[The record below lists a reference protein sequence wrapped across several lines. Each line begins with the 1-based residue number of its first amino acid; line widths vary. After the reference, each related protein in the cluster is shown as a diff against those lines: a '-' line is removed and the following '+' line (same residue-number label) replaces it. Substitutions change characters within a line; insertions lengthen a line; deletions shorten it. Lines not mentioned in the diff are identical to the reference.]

1 MTDATPTTA
10 TQEATDPATALVT
23 MYDSA
28 SPWDIPVGAPAV
40 AGYGDGI
47 YVWKVSSWARFPGV
61 PHKVIAVKSSDDGD
75 VLDVENGDATP
86 ADAPG
91 WLTRQ
96 RARLAPGEPDRF
108 AVYCSE
114 SVRQAVTDACQVAG
128 VALPWEWVAIR
139 TNVATMA
146 DGPRVVATQWTD
158 DNNRYD
164 VSEAMAW
171 WLGLTDPP
179 ATTPPADSSTG
190 AGGAPP
196 VPAAPSP
203 APATPPATPEVSV
216 DVPQLTQGTTG
227 WPVKS
232 VQALLNNRGAGL
244 AVDGVFGPLTDH
256 AVRDF
261 QTVMRGTVDGIVGPQ
276 TWSGLVTFA

>member
-1 MTDATPTTA
+1 MTDATTTA
-10 TQEATDPATALVT
+10 AAPEDADPATALVT

-28 SPWDIPVGAPAV
+28 SPWDIPAGAPAV

-47 YVWKVSSWARFPGV
+47 YVWKAASWARFPGV

-75 VLDVENGDATP
+75 VLDVENGDAAP

-96 RARLAPGEPDRF
+96 RARLQAGEVDRF
-108 AVYCSE
+108 ATYCSE
-114 SVRQAVTDACQVAG
+114 SLRQAVTEACQAAG
-128 VALPWEWVAIR
+128 VALPWEWVAVR
-139 TNVATMA
+139 TNTATMA
-146 DGPRVVATQWTD
+146 EGPRVVATQWTD

-164 VSEAMAW
+164 VSQAMAW
-171 WLGLTDPP
+171 WLGLTAPPAPP
-179 ATTPPADSSTG
+179 ATSSTG
-190 AGGAPP
+190 DGGAPP
-196 VPAAPSP
+196 VPTAPP
-203 APATPPATPEVSV
+203 PPPATPPTTPEVSV
-216 DVPQLTQGTTG
+216 DVPQLTQGATG